1 MAAYDS
7 LQQSVTG
14 EILSPNS
21 LLKFANSEIP
31 GIQSFL
37 VPITKVLKNKHL
49 LEKRLEKS
57 NSLPGSRSD
66 HFFRASSDSME
77 IPMFTWFRWIS
88 CTIQHFKFCDSW
100 FKNWR
105 QCCFYLWIWLVC
117 RHLFLTIDN
126 RDVYVN
132 GLQRKMN
139 AGLL

>member
-14 EILSPNS
+14 EILLPKP

-66 HFFRASSDSME
+66 HFLGHLQTLWRSQCLLGSDE
-77 IPMFTWFRWIS
+77 EAVPFNIS
-88 CTIQHFKFCDSW
+88 NFVIHDLKVGDNVACTYEFDWYADIFF
-100 FKNWR
+100 
-105 QCCFYLWIWLVC
+105 
-117 RHLFLTIDN
+117 DN
-126 RDVYVN
+126 R
-132 GLQRKMN
+132 
-139 AGLL
+139 